1 MKRKKLWEL
10 FCSFAKI
17 GAFTFGGGYVMISL
31 ISQECVEK
39 KKWLTHDEMT
49 TVMAVAEST
58 PGPIAM
64 NCATYTGYQ
73 QAGLMGAAVAT
84 LGLVLPSFVVI
95 YIISLFLD
103 NFLAITWIAN
113 AFKGIKI
120 GVGVLILQAGLNML
134 RKMKRKKPLQLGIVA
149 AAAGILLTVNC
160 LALRLSTLWLMLGAA
175 VLSVSLYAVQRRKG
189 AAL

>member
-10 FCSFAKI
+10 FLSFAKI

-39 KKWLTHDEMT
+39 KRWLTHDEMT

-84 LGLVLPSFVVI
+84 LGLVLPSFLVI

>member
-10 FCSFAKI
+10 FLSFAKI

-39 KKWLTHDEMT
+39 KRWLTHDEMT

>member
-10 FCSFAKI
+10 FLSFAKI

-73 QAGLMGAAVAT
+73 QAGFMGAAVAT

-134 RKMKRKKPLQLGIVA
+134 KKMKQKKPLQLGIVA

-175 VLSVSLYAVQRRKG
+175 ALSVSLYAVQRRKG
-189 AAL
+189 AAS

>member
-10 FCSFAKI
+10 FLSFAKI

-134 RKMKRKKPLQLGIVA
+134 RKMKMKKPLQLGIVA

>member
-134 RKMKRKKPLQLGIVA
+134 KKMKQKKPLQLGIVA

-175 VLSVSLYAVQRRKG
+175 ALSVSLYAVQRRKG

>member
-1 MKRKKLWEL
+1 VKRKKLWEL
-10 FCSFAKI
+10 FLSFAKI

-134 RKMKRKKPLQLGIVA
+134 RKMKMKKPLQLGIVA